1 MSELRSRHPQ
11 ANFKPF
17 MRQYIVDVQSGKV
30 LPKEQT
36 ELQAGD
42 KASQGQKLQYLPRI
56 RCTDCQGKIYTAQP
70 ESVVTDFEVH
80 LKNKKHL
87 EKVEERLREEG
98 SSGRGASRKSAGR

>member
-11 ANFKPF
+11 ANVKPF
-17 MRQYIVDVQSGKV
+17 MRNYVVDIESGKV

-36 ELQAGD
+36 DLQPGD
-42 KASQGQKLQYLPRI
+42 KAPQGQKLQYLPRI

-87 EKVEERLREEG
+87 EKVEERLREEKEG
-98 SSGRGASRKSAGR
+98 GKGSRKSAGR